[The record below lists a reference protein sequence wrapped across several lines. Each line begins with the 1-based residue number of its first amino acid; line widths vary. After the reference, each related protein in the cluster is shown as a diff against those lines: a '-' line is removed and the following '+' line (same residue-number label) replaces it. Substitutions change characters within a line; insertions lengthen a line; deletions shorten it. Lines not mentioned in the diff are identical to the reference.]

1 MSMAYLLDYVLYAY
15 VYGAYDDLLYKQLLR
30 FNVEE
35 YNKLNSG
42 KGVKFD
48 FSIWNNKSLEHISPK
63 SKFYHIDSTENGQS
77 RYIRGDGTEISQD
90 ETIGLLN
97 SKDPTVFSDP
107 QRYSEH
113 CIGNLV
119 LLYGRNNSEFSNLQF
134 DEKKRKFFNN
144 ERTFESRN
152 LLHTISAFA
161 NSTWGPSDIEM
172 SAKRILKMIAND
184 YNIIDNG

>member
-1 MSMAYLLDYVLYAY
+1 MLTNLSKAH

-63 SKFYHIDSTENGQS
+63 SKFYHIDLTENGQS

-90 ETIGLLN
+90 G
-97 SKDPTVFSDP
+97 
-107 QRYSEH
+107 
-113 CIGNLV
+113 C
-119 LLYGRNNSEFSNLQF
+119 
-134 DEKKRKFFNN
+134 
-144 ERTFESRN
+144 
-152 LLHTISAFA
+152 
-161 NSTWGPSDIEM
+161 PS
-172 SAKRILKMIAND
+172 
-184 YNIIDNG
+184 G